1 MKEKLGETIFK
12 LILISFAIAMI
23 TMAMVCISFFTPC
36 NVYTTT
42 ILPGS
47 FAQTEYL
54 EGEMTD
60 RELRQIPSISNNRI
74 LSIPVKEGDYVRKG
88 DVICVYETGKNQEFE
103 YLLSELYTIRKGY
116 TDYAATQ
123 MPVLNYEAEN
133 KRITEAE
140 EAVRTAGNRLEAAK
154 QQWENAA
161 ARGDPQTFYYEN
173 EYRKVLGEYE
183 YQEALLKQYRS
194 ELAAAQAQDRQTIS
208 STTLALEYLN
218 SQTKELQEVLK
229 NTSEKTTSVLLSP
242 CSGKVKEVYGKAG
255 KRMAVGS
262 PLMTISEPE
271 QGYSLSVEVPNEY
284 VDSVVKAEQLDLKSY
299 YWDYDM
305 IATVDSVSADPEKEA
320 SRIITL
326 KIDSDEG
333 CGHRIT
339 VPVTRYISF
348 KSVIPNYAIHGDD
361 NELYIYL
368 VKKVSLFGKEYD
380 AAIRQRITVNYQDS
394 LMTAVSDD
402 LTNEILV
409 VSNNKQLR
417 NGKPVRILS

>member
-1 MKEKLGETIFK
+1 
-12 LILISFAIAMI
+12 MI

-54 EGEMTD
+54 EGVMTD

-173 EYRKVLGEYE
+173 EYRTVLGEYE

-242 CSGKVKEVYGKAG
+242 CSGKVKEIYGKAG

-284 VDSVVKAEQLDLKSY
+284 VDSVVRAEQLDLKSY

-305 IATVDSVSADPEKEA
+305 IATVDSVSADPEKET

-394 LMTAVSDD
+394 LMTAVPDD

>member
-173 EYRKVLGEYE
+173 EYRTVLGEYE

-242 CSGKVKEVYGKAG
+242 CSGKVKEIYGKAG

-284 VDSVVKAEQLDLKSY
+284 VDSVVRAEQLDLKSY

-305 IATVDSVSADPEKEA
+305 IATVDSVSADPEKET

-339 VPVTRYISF
+339 VPVTRYIRF
-348 KSVIPNYAIHGDD
+348 KSVIPNYAIHGDE

-394 LMTAVSDD
+394 LMTAVPDD

-409 VSNNKQLR
+409 VSKNKQLR